1 MFTDAH
7 RFSFVIGIAFFV
19 MMMTNFIMNVVAI
32 AIWELDPR
40 LSR

>member
-19 MMMTNFIMNVVAI
+19 MMMTNFGKA
-32 AIWELDPR
+32 LD
-40 LSR
+40 